1 MPTKKARCLRD
12 TGLWSSSPCQA
23 ELSQAQYAGGT
34 IRLTLESDR
43 GNGASRLAQLL
54 TVVTRS
60 KESHGTDSPKLCA
73 SLNVKSGQPQ
83 RRRCSRNG
91 SQHSQTFR
99 RRRRI
104 AGTHPA
110 QSWPANAC
118 LPSPFR
124 PLRSLQLLFHRVA
137 RTFLSGTSRLIALG
151 SVFILVIH
159 RHSVI

>member
-43 GNGASRLAQLL
+43 WNGASRLAQLL
-54 TVVTRS
+54 AVFTRS

-91 SQHSQTFR
+91 SQHFRTFR

-110 QSWPANAC
+110 QSWPANA
-118 LPSPFR
+118 SR
-124 PLRSLQLLFHRVA
+124 PMPSLQLSFR
-137 RTFLSGTSRLIALG
+137 RWPGRQFPGGTSFFTPG
-151 SVFILVIH
+151 WPG
-159 RHSVI
+159 HSCPGLPD